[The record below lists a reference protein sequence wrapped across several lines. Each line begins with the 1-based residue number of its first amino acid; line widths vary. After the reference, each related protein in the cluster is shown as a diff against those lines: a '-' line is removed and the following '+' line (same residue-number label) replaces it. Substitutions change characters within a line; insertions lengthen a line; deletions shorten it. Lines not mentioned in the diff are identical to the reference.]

1 MLLRFQAEGGTI
13 LMVSHDVE
21 FCARFA
27 THAALF
33 FDGDVTAVQPAGQFF
48 AGNQFYTT
56 AAARMSR
63 TVFPD
68 AVTNEE
74 VIARCSEMV

>member
-1 MLLRFQAEGGTI
+1 MADQTRRRGFRNSAV
-13 LMVSHDVE
+13 VSGAVQTQQNRE
-21 FCARFA
+21 KWLG
-27 THAALF
+27 AALYCVLGF
-33 FDGDVTAVQPAGQFF
+33 
-48 AGNQFYTT
+48 TT